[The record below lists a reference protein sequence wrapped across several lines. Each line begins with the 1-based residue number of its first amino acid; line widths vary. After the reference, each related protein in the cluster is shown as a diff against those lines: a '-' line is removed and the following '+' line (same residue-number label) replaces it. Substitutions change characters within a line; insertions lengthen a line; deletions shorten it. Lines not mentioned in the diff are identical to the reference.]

1 MQGAHDADVTGESRA
16 RLARAEGATERD
28 AVGAHAAAPSCLGHR
43 GQQLHLPL
51 RLLRCHE
58 LAAHLL

>member
-43 GQQLHLPL
+43 GQQLNRPL
-51 RLLRCHE
+51 CLLRCHE